1 MLKFLVSSARRCGF
15 PNGFTP
21 GFTLIELVVVLS
33 LLTLVVAGVFPALMD
48 RLDHLAVVA
57 AREEIVGLFHQA
69 RAVAVAKG
77 GASVLLTSQP
87 STLRLESGKL
97 VHSYIDLENGRDV
110 RLSFS
115 RSRSEVELSFD
126 PLGLGR
132 VASQTLTLSRGSSTV
147 RLVIS
152 SYGRLERK

>member
-1 MLKFLVSSARRCGF
+1 MGRINRRRSLAERA
-15 PNGFTP
+15 N

-33 LLTLVVAGVFPALMD
+33 LLTLAVAGVFPSLIK

-57 AREEIVGLFHQA
+57 AREEVVGLFHRA

-77 GASVLLTSQP
+77 GATVLLTSEP
-87 STLRLESGKL
+87 STIGLQAGEK
-97 VHSYIDLENGRDV
+97 VHSFISLENDQAV
-110 RLSFS
+110 RLSLS
-115 RSRSEVELSFD
+115 GNRSEAELTFD

-132 VASQTLTLSRGSSTV
+132 VASQTLTFSRGSSTT
-147 RLVIS
+147 RLVVS